1 MMLGEKKMKQ
11 QKLKKAIERAF
22 KEDSSVEDVF
32 MMIYYAKY
40 LILDNWTE
48 IEDIIED
55 IFEERPD
62 WYKVKKMMRE
72 DD

>member
-1 MMLGEKKMKQ
+1 MPGEKKMKQ

>member
-1 MMLGEKKMKQ
+1 MSHKK
-11 QKLKKAIERAF
+11 LDKAIKRAF

-55 IFEERPD
+55 TFGERPD
-62 WYKVKKMMRE
+62 WQKIKKMMRE
-72 DD
+72 DQE

>member
-1 MMLGEKKMKQ
+1 MKQ

-62 WYKVKKMMRE
+62 WYKVKRMMRE

>member
-55 IFEERPD
+55 IFEERPN
-62 WYKVKKMMRE
+62 WQEVKRMMRE
-72 DD
+72 D

>member
-1 MMLGEKKMKQ
+1 MLGEQKMKQ